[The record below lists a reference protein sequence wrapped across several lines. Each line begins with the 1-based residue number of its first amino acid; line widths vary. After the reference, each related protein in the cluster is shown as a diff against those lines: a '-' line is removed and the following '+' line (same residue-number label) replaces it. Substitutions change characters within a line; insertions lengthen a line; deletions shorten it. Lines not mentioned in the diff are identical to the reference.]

1 MGNLLSLGETKAM
14 PIETTFNL
22 PLPLPSWPQSD
33 TNGTGFGSGRINLG
47 GLEVR
52 QISTFNKIWAIQEGG
67 PDNRGASFFEPSPIP
82 RGYFS
87 LGSYCQPNN
96 QPLYGWVLV
105 GKDVGCIKSPSLA
118 IPVDYKL
125 IWSSENSNLKQDGV
139 GYIWSPVPPEGYNA
153 IGNIVTNSRD
163 KPGLDKIRCV
173 RSDLTDSCEHA
184 SIVWGGDGINV
195 YNLRPT
201 SRGPQALGVSVGTF
215 TTEMGGTS
223 TPSSSTMSCLKNSD
237 SNLSSCM
244 PNQNQI
250 QTLFQTYSPL
260 VYFHPDEPYLP
271 SSVSWYFNNGVL
283 LHDRGNESNPVPIDS
298 NGMNLPQGG
307 SSDGLYWLDL
317 PSDKGSKEK
326 VKKGDLQSS
335 ETYLQVK
342 PMFGGTY
349 TDIAIWVF
357 YPFNGPARAKIK
369 FINVNLGRI
378 GEHVGDWEH
387 LTLRISNFSG
397 ELHSV
402 YFSEHSKGIWVNSP
416 ELEFQDGNKP
426 VAYSSLHGHAFYPKP
441 GLVVQG
447 NGGIGIRNDTAKSKT
462 VMNTGERYEIVSAE
476 YLGTIVEPPW
486 LNYAREWGPKIE
498 YDIARELKGIG
509 RFLPGKL
516 KDAFYRIMKGLPNE
530 VLGQEGPT
538 GPKMKSSWNGEER
551 V

>member
-1 MGNLLSLGETKAM
+1 MGNLLSPVETKAI
-14 PIETTFNL
+14 PIDTIFNL
-22 PLPLPSWPQSD
+22 PSPLPSWPQSVI
-33 TNGTGFGSGRINLG
+33 NGGGFGSGRINLG
-47 GLEVR
+47 GLEVQ
-52 QISTFNKIWAIQEGG
+52 QISTFNKVWAIEEGG

-82 RGYFS
+82 DGYFS

-96 QPLYGWVLV
+96 TSLFGWVLV
-105 GKDVGCIKSPSLA
+105 GKDDCCTGPPSLA

-125 IWSSENSNLKQDGV
+125 IWSSENSNLKQDGI

-153 IGNIVTNSRD
+153 VGNVLTNSHE
-163 KPGLDKIRCV
+163 KPDLGKIRCV
-173 RSDLTDSCEHA
+173 RSDLTDSCEHDNF
-184 SIVWGGDGINV
+184 VWGRDGISI

-215 TTEMGGTS
+215 TTETNGTN
-223 TPSSSTMSCLKNSD
+223 TPSSTLSLSCLKNRD
-237 SNLSSCM
+237 FNLSACM
-244 PNQNQI
+244 PNRDQI
-250 QTLFQTYSPL
+250 EALMQTYSPL
-260 VYFHPDEPYLP
+260 IYFHPDDPISLL
-271 SSVSWYFNNGVL
+271 L
-283 LHDRGNESNPVPIDS
+283 LHERGKESNPVPVDS
-298 NGMNLPQGG
+298 NGTNLPQGG
-307 SSDGLYWLDL
+307 SSDALYWLDL
-317 PSDKGSKEK
+317 PSYKGSKER
-326 VKKGDLQSS
+326 VMKGDLNTS

-397 ELHSV
+397 QLHSV

-416 ELEFQDGNKP
+416 ELEFENGNKP

-441 GLVVQG
+441 GLVLQG
-447 NGGIGIRNDTAKSKT
+447 SGGIGIRNDTAKSKT
-462 VMNTGERYEIVSAE
+462 TMDAGERYEIVSAE
-476 YLGTIVEPPW
+476 YLGTISEPAW

-498 YDIARELKGIG
+498 YNIAHELKMIG

-516 KDAFYRIMKGLPNE
+516 KAAFDKIIKGLPNE

-538 GPKMKSSWNGEER
+538 GPKMKSSWDGDER